1 MKSPLAAIHRFTQLF
16 PRHYYLIWVGTLVN
30 RLGSFVL
37 PFFSLYLVRAQNFTP
52 VQVGQIVAAYGLG
65 ATLSGPLGGWLA
77 DRWGRRPTLISS
89 LFLGAALLL
98 VLMTAKTYLGIML
111 SMGLYGLFGEM
122 YRPAS
127 NAAVV
132 DIVPPLLRTAAF
144 DALYWAVNLGFAIG
158 TFTGGMVIEWS
169 FAPIFWVNALSLFL
183 FGVIITLFLPET
195 RPSLPSFPAANETG
209 PAREE
214 AGLRRTRGLSY
225 WLAPYRDGTFMWLM
239 AATLLT
245 TTLFFQ
251 TASTFPISLN
261 QMNIFGK
268 AYGQII
274 ALNGILITTC
284 QPLVAHLTKRRR
296 PSTMIAVGFLLN
308 ALGFGTLTFATQYI
322 TFVIAEVVL
331 TFGEI
336 CWVPRSNAA
345 LAFLAPP
352 HLRGNYMG
360 VNFIVWG
367 AASVLAPLLGTA
379 LLQHYGRFVLWP
391 VGAAGGIV
399 ATLIVWRLRHKL
411 DARCQVAEE
420 KK

>member
-1 MKSPLAAIHRFTQLF
+1 MQH
-16 PRHYYLIWVGTLVN
+16 
-30 RLGSFVL
+30 
-37 PFFSLYLVRAQNFTP
+37 FSP

-65 ATLSGPLGGWLA
+65 ATLSGPLGGWLT
-77 DRWGRRPTLISS
+77 DHVGRRPTLISS
-89 LFLGAALLL
+89 LVLGAILLL
-98 VLMTAKTYLGIML
+98 ILMVAATYPAIML

-122 YRPAS
+122 YRPAA

-158 TFTGGMVIEWS
+158 TLTGGLVIEIS
-169 FAPIFWVNALSLFL
+169 FAPIFWINAISLTL
-183 FGVIITLFLPET
+183 FAVIIALFLPET
-195 RPSLPSFPAANETG
+195 KPSIASPHQHEKGKEKEKEEEKKEEEEEENEKENL
-209 PAREE
+209 AKEIIE
-214 AGLRRTRGLSY
+214 KEKHGLRY
-225 WLAPYRDGTFMWLM
+225 WLAPYRDTTFMWLM

-251 TASTFPISLN
+251 TMSTLPISLS
-261 QMNIFGK
+261 QANILGRQ
-268 AYGQII
+268 YGQII
-274 ALNGILITTC
+274 ALNGILIITC
-284 QPLVAHLTKRRR
+284 QPLVAHLTKQRKI
-296 PSTMIAVGFLLN
+296 STMVAVGFLLN
-308 ALGFGTLTFATQYI
+308 ALGFGTLTFATQYY
-322 TFVIAEVVL
+322 TFVVAIVVL

-336 CWVPRSNAA
+336 CWIPRSNAA

-367 AASVLAPLLGTA
+367 IATILAPLGGTT

-391 VGAAGGIV
+391 VGAAGGLI
-399 ATLIVWRLRHKL
+399 ATIIIWQLRLKL
-411 DARCQVAEE
+411 DSRCQITEG